1 MRLLINIMIYA
12 GSALMIYNIVR
23 YAAFVK
29 NSRDLEQSGKSGML
43 IVPLLLL
50 IFFLI
55 GYVGVAISG
64 IANLLMAAILLGG
77 SIFVFL
83 LLTVMYNIIG
93 HIRDTDQVLSMRYEE
108 MRQELKSIGA
118 DTAAAYLVNLTRD
131 EVEDRAGAIPYQDD
145 KGLLSYTELM
155 RTMGERVVDPNTAGP
170 QLARLGRE
178 ELLKCF
184 AEGRTE
190 ASEVLLVREPDG
202 EPLFLN
208 IEVKLTKMPVSGD
221 IIAFLVGRPYNVN
234 MVRRTIVDRVMLTEY
249 DRIAY
254 LVDGSY
260 HVLSSLAG
268 EKQGLLIP
276 NDEEGSYESIYYN
289 YILPAMPKA
298 RENQAGPNPLRLSVI
313 DKAMADSDIY
323 EVSAAFVIDGET
335 HYKDLLFYCVERK
348 AKFYLMLISDSTG
361 VQEEQM
367 AQNKRLSEALDEA
380 VRSNEARIR
389 FFTNMSHDLRTPM
402 NGILGFTSLAM
413 TEDDPEKVRE
423 YLGKVDF
430 SGRRL
435 MRLMEDLFAMSQIQ
449 SGTLQLH
456 DEATDLAAMVEEIH
470 TRFEVG
476 RGEKML
482 HFTCDASELRDPAV
496 WCDGQRLR
504 QLLSRLMENAC
515 VFAPPDGHVDISVR
529 QTPSGDPARGAYEFR
544 IRNDGLPIPPDKID
558 HVFEM
563 EPWAHSQWNEA
574 LPGVGLGMAVA
585 KSFVEHMGGTV
596 FARTRSDGDTEFVIR
611 LDFPP
616 VHAEPSPPPAPEETE
631 ELQLHVLLVDDNEI
645 NREIAELMLTAEGWT
660 VEQAAD
666 GAEAVERVTAAEAG
680 TFDLILM
687 DVQMPVMNGYE
698 ATAAIRALPEAA
710 KAAIPIIAVTANAYQ
725 EDSNAALAAG
735 MDGYTTKPID
745 PAAIRSIVARVLAE
759 KQPTKSGQ
767 TTEGGDGT

>member
-1 MRLLINIMIYA
+1 MKLLINIMIFA
-12 GSALMIYNIVR
+12 GSALMIYNIIR
-23 YAAFVK
+23 YGMFVK
-29 NSRDLEQSGKSGML
+29 SSRDLEHSGGAGL

-55 GYVGVAISG
+55 GYVAVAISG

-83 LLTVMYNIIG
+83 LLTVMYNIID
-93 HIRDTDQVLSMRYEE
+93 HIRDTDQLLSTRYEE
-108 MRQELKSIGA
+108 MRQELQSIGA

-145 KGLLSYTELM
+145 KGLLSYTELI

-170 QLARLGRE
+170 QLARLSRE
-178 ELLKCF
+178 TLLARF
-184 AEGRTE
+184 AEGQTE

-202 EPLFLN
+202 EPLFLH

-221 IIAFLVGRPYNVN
+221 VIAFLAGRPYNVN
-234 MVRRTIVDRVMLTEY
+234 MARRTIVDKVMLTEY

-254 LVDGSY
+254 LVDGNY

-268 EKQGLLIP
+268 KKAGLLIP
-276 NDEEGSYESIYYN
+276 DDEEDSYESIYYN

-298 RENQAGPNPLRLSVI
+298 REAQAGPNPLRLSVI
-313 DKAMADSDIY
+313 DKAMADSDVY

-335 HYKDLLFYCVERK
+335 HYKDLLFYCVDRS

-361 VQEEQM
+361 VQEEQI
-367 AQNKRLSEALDEA
+367 AQNRRLSEALDEA

-402 NGILGFTSLAM
+402 NGILGFTQLAM
-413 TEDDPEKVRE
+413 GESDPEKVRD
-423 YLGKVDF
+423 YLKKVDF

-435 MRLMEDLFAMSQIQ
+435 MRLMDDLFAMSQIQ

-456 DEATDLAAMVEEIH
+456 DEVTDLPALVEEIR

-482 HFTCDASELRDPAV
+482 YFSSENSDLRAPAV
-496 WCDGQRLR
+496 YCDGQRLR

-515 VFAPPDGHVDISVR
+515 TFAPHDGHVRLSVI
-529 QTPSGDPARGAYEFR
+529 QTESDDPARGVYEFH
-544 IRNDGLPIPPDKID
+544 IQNDGDQIPPHMID
-558 HVFEM
+558 RVFEM
-563 EPWAHSQWNEA
+563 DAWAMSPRNED

-585 KSFVEHMGGTV
+585 KAFVDLMGGTV
-596 FARTRSDGDTEFVIR
+596 FARTRDDGDTEFTIR
-611 LDFPP
+611 LSFPP
-616 VHAEPSPPPAPEETE
+616 ARTETE
-631 ELQLHVLLVDDNEI
+631 TPAERAAEDLHLHILLVDDNEI

-666 GAEAVERVTAAEAG
+666 GAEALERVRAAKAA

-698 ATAAIRALPEAA
+698 ATAAIRALPDAA

-725 EDSNAALAAG
+725 EDANEALAAG
-735 MDGYTTKPID
+735 MDGYVTKPID
-745 PAAIRSIVARVLAE
+745 PAVIRSMAARVLAE
-759 KQPTKSGQ
+759 KQAASPEEVTQ
-767 TTEGGDGT
+767 DE